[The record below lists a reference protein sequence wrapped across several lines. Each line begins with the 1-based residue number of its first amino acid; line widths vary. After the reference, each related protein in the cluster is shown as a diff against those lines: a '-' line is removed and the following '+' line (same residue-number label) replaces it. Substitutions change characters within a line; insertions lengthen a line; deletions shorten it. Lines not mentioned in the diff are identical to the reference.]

1 MSTPLFDAH
10 CHLEDERFAGEVDA
24 TLARMQGAGVSR
36 CILAG
41 SDVDSSRRI
50 ATLTAQ
56 YPYVYGVV
64 GIHPH
69 EARYFDENTLPTLAA
84 LLKAPRIVGI
94 GEIGLDYYY
103 DHSPRDVQQEVFR
116 RQLDFAYEQAMPAVF
131 HVRDAHGDVTDIFR
145 AQKARLPQ
153 GVLHCYTGSVESARE
168 YLAMGFY
175 LSLAGPVTYQNAR
188 NLHEVARFVPLDR
201 LLVETDSPYL
211 APVPM
216 RGQRNEPANV
226 CYVAEKVAQLKGISL
241 EEVAAQTTKNVERLY
256 GIGGQPNE
264 GTNANQ

>member
-1 MSTPLFDAH
+1 MSAPLFDSH

-24 TLARMQGAGVSR
+24 ALGRMAQAGVSR

-41 SDVDSSRRI
+41 SDLPTSRRVAEI
-50 ATLTAQ
+50 AAAHEN
-56 YPYVYGVV
+56 VFGVV

-69 EARYFDENTLPTLAA
+69 EASSFDEATLPALDMLLAQ
-84 LLKAPRIVGI
+84 PRIVGV

-103 DHSPRDVQQEVFR
+103 DHSPRDVQREVFAAL
-116 RQLDFAYEQAMPAVF
+116 LDFAFERKKPAVF
-131 HVRDAHGDVTDIFR
+131 HVRDAHGDVTDLFR
-145 AQKARLPQ
+145 AHKGRLPA

-175 LSLAGPVTYQNAR
+175 ISLSGTVTFQNAR
-188 NLHEVARFVPLDR
+188 NLHEVARYVPLDR

-216 RGQRNEPANV
+216 RGQRNEPAYV
-226 CYVAEKVAQLKGISL
+226 RHVAEKVAALRGISL
-241 EEVAAQTTKNVERLY
+241 DELAAQTTKNVERLY
-256 GIGGQPNE
+256 GLEPAKG
-264 GTNANQ
+264 

>member
-1 MSTPLFDAH
+1 MSALLFDSH
-10 CHLEDERFAGEVDA
+10 CHLEDERFTGEVDA
-24 TLARMQGAGVSR
+24 ALARMAEAGVGR

-41 SDVDSSRRI
+41 SDAKSSLRVAAI
-50 ATLTAQ
+50 AAAHGN
-56 YPYVYGVV
+56 VYGVV

-69 EARYFDENTLPTLAA
+69 EASTFDENTLPALAA
-84 LLKAPRIVGI
+84 LLHQPRIVGV

-103 DHSPRDVQQEVFR
+103 DHSPRDVQRDVFAA
-116 RQLDFAYEQAMPAVF
+116 QLDFAFEQKKPAVF

-145 AQKARLPQ
+145 AHRGRLPA

-175 LSLAGPVTYQNAR
+175 ISLSGTVTFQNAR
-188 NLHEVARFVPLDR
+188 NIHEVARYVPLDR

-216 RGQRNEPANV
+216 RGQRNEPAYV
-226 CYVAEKVAQLKGISL
+226 RYVAQRVAELRGIPL
-241 EEVAAQTTKNVERLY
+241 EELAAQTTANVEKLY
-256 GIGGQPNE
+256 GI
-264 GTNANQ
+264 

>member
-1 MSTPLFDAH
+1 MSALLFDSH
-10 CHLEDERFAGEVDA
+10 CHLEDERFTGEVDA
-24 TLARMQGAGVSR
+24 ALARMAEAGVSR

-41 SDVDSSRRI
+41 SDAKSSLRVAAI
-50 ATLTAQ
+50 AAAHGN
-56 YPYVYGVV
+56 VYGVV

-69 EARYFDENTLPTLAA
+69 EASTFDENTLPA
-84 LLKAPRIVGI
+84 LTALFHQPRIVGV

-103 DHSPRDVQQEVFR
+103 DQSLRDVQRDVFAA
-116 RQLDFAYEQAMPAVF
+116 QLDFAFEQKKPAVF

-145 AQKARLPQ
+145 AHRGRLPA

-175 LSLAGPVTYQNAR
+175 ISLSGTVTFQNAR
-188 NLHEVARFVPLDR
+188 NIHEVARYVPLDR

-216 RGQRNEPANV
+216 RGQRNEPAYV
-226 CYVAEKVAQLKGISL
+226 RYVAQRVAELRGIPL
-241 EEVAAQTTKNVERLY
+241 EELAAQTTANVEKLY
-256 GIGGQPNE
+256 GI
-264 GTNANQ
+264 

>member
-1 MSTPLFDAH
+1 MSALLFDSH
-10 CHLEDERFAGEVDA
+10 CHLEDERFTGEVDA
-24 TLARMQGAGVSR
+24 ALARMAEAGVGR

-41 SDVDSSRRI
+41 SDAQSSLRVAAI
-50 ATLTAQ
+50 AAVHGN
-56 YPYVYGVV
+56 VYGVV

-69 EARYFDENTLPTLAA
+69 EASTFDENTLPALAA
-84 LLKAPRIVGI
+84 LLHQPRIVGV

-103 DHSPRDVQQEVFR
+103 DHSPRDVQRDVFAA
-116 RQLDFAYEQAMPAVF
+116 QLDFAFEQKKPAVF

-145 AQKARLPQ
+145 AHMGRLPA

-175 LSLAGPVTYQNAR
+175 ISLSGTVTFQNAR
-188 NLHEVARFVPLDR
+188 NIHEVARYVPLDR

-216 RGQRNEPANV
+216 RGQRNEPAYV
-226 CYVAEKVAQLKGISL
+226 RYVAQRVAELRGIPL
-241 EEVAAQTTKNVERLY
+241 EELAAQTTANVEKLY
-256 GIGGQPNE
+256 GI
-264 GTNANQ
+264 